1 MGRIGCLLTGLIV
14 GALWP
19 ALKGAMQKCLSVS
32 SFQKRPSLSP
42 AALER
47 RLYSLTQSREA
58 RDSQGAFFAEGMRFV
73 AVALANPHTELEC
86 AVIAPELA
94 THPFIA
100 TLRQQLRARDI
111 PLHTISASLFKRL
124 SIAEEP
130 QGIGMIC
137 KQRLQ
142 PLGRVSPEAGL
153 CWLALD
159 TIRSPGN
166 LGTICRTADA
176 VGAAGLILIGE
187 SIDPFDPQ
195 VIRATMGS
203 LFALRLVRTDEAGF
217 TRWREKHGA
226 TLVGTSPHATSDYHT
241 FAFPERTI
249 LWLGGEREG
258 LGASQLSTCDHVVQI
273 PMVGTADSLNV
284 ATAAAVLLYEVF
296 NQRRTSGS
304 FEARLACPSPESV
317 ASPTP
322 RPG

>member
-1 MGRIGCLLTGLIV
+1 MTGLIV

-19 ALKGAMQKCLSVS
+19 ALKGAMQKCSSHPS
-32 SFQKRPSLSP
+32 SFLSS

-47 RLYSLTQSREA
+47 RLCSLTQSRVA
-58 RDSQGAFFAEGMRFV
+58 RDSQSVFFAEGMRFV
-73 AVALANPHTELEC
+73 AAALANPHTEFEC

-94 THPFIA
+94 THPFIT
-100 TLRQQLRARDI
+100 TLRQQLRTRDI
-111 PLHTISASLFKRL
+111 PLHTLSSSLFRRL
-124 SIAEEP
+124 STAEEP
-130 QGIGMIC
+130 QGIGILC

-187 SIDPFDPQ
+187 SIDPFEPQ

-217 TRWREKHGA
+217 AHWRARHGA
-226 TLVGTSPHATSDYHT
+226 ALVGTSPHATDDYHA
-241 FAFPERTI
+241 FAFPERTV

-258 LGASQLSTCDHVVQI
+258 LGAAQLAACDHVVQI

-304 FEARLACPSPESV
+304 FAARLACPSPEST
-317 ASPTP
+317 ASPAP
-322 RPG
+322 MSG

>member
-1 MGRIGCLLTGLIV
+1 MH
-14 GALWP
+14 
-19 ALKGAMQKCLSVS
+19 KCSSLS
-32 SFQKRPSLSP
+32 SFLSP

-47 RLYSLTQSREA
+47 RLCSLTHSREA
-58 RDSQGAFFAEGMRFV
+58 RESQVAFFAEGMRFV
-73 AVALANPHTELEC
+73 AAALANPHTEFEC

-100 TLRQQLRARDI
+100 TLRQQLRAREI
-111 PLHTISASLFKRL
+111 PLYTIPGSLFRRL

-130 QGIGMIC
+130 QGVGIIC

-142 PLGRVSPEAGL
+142 PLGRVSPDAGL

-176 VGAAGLILIGE
+176 VGAAGLILIGT
-187 SIDPFDPQ
+187 SIDPFAPQ

-203 LFALRLVRTDEAGF
+203 LFALRLIRTDEASF
-217 TRWREKHGA
+217 ARWREKHGV
-226 TLVGTSPHATSDYHT
+226 TLVGTSPHATTDYHA
-241 FAFPERTI
+241 FAYPERTV

-258 LGASQLSTCDHVVQI
+258 LGESQLSVCDQVVHI

-284 ATAAAVLLYEVF
+284 ATATAILLYEVF
-296 NQRRTSGS
+296 NQQRSKLISRHK
-304 FEARLACPSPESV
+304 
-317 ASPTP
+317 
-322 RPG
+322 

>member
-1 MGRIGCLLTGLIV
+1 M
-14 GALWP
+14 P
-19 ALKGAMQKCLSVS
+19 KCAS
-32 SFQKRPSLSP
+32 SSSLP
-42 AALER
+42 PVALER
-47 RLYSLTQSREA
+47 RLCALTQSREA
-58 RDSQGAFFAEGMRFV
+58 RDSQGVFFVEGMRFV
-73 AVALANPHTELEC
+73 AAALANPHSEIEC

-111 PLHTISASLFKRL
+111 PLQMISGSLYRRL

-130 QGIGMIC
+130 QGIGVIAQ
-137 KQRLQ
+137 QRLQ
-142 PLGRVSPEAGL
+142 PLGRVGPDAGL

-176 VGAAGLILIGE
+176 VGAAGLILIGN

-203 LFALRLVRTDEAGF
+203 LFALRLVRTDEASF
-217 TRWREKHGA
+217 ARWREKHGV
-226 TLVGTSPHATSDYHT
+226 TLVGTSPHATTDYHA
-241 FAFPERTI
+241 FPFPERTV

-258 LGASQLSTCDHVVQI
+258 LGASQLAACDQVVQI

-284 ATAAAVLLYEVF
+284 ATAAAILLYEVF
-296 NQRRTSGS
+296 NQQRS
-304 FEARLACPSPESV
+304 RLMLKK
-317 ASPTP
+317 
-322 RPG
+322 